1 MLPPLS
7 LTSLQSLAGETR
19 ARLATAPAEWERQT
33 CLVLLQLV
41 TGLKHMQAQGL
52 EETCLD
58 LTLAAR
64 GSKLEGHDPDHRLM
78 IVPPA
83 EHGEPRPRPSA
94 ASGLVALRL
103 PALASAS
110 AASLLRL
117 FPIVIFREKHCLSCM
132 SP

>member
-1 MLPPLS
+1 MWVLPPLS

-83 EHGEPRPRPSA
+83 EHGEPRPRPA
-94 ASGLVALRL
+94 CGLGPCRPPSPCLGKRNKCSVS
-103 PALASAS
+103 LAT
-110 AASLLRL
+110 
-117 FPIVIFREKHCLSCM
+117 LSYCDI
-132 SP
+132 P